1 VEIGLAPAQRAKR
14 SPLMAMFS
22 TAGDQ
27 DSSLLMQWREAGIRA
42 IDAGQPTSLFFAEWS
57 PPPGSDPDDPETWTW
72 ANPALGTTLTLDTLR
87 EEARADDRNAF
98 LRSSLNLWT
107 AAAKGWLPPG
117 AWEACLL
124 DEALPSG
131 GWLACDVSM
140 DGQRWVGV
148 RAGPDGQVAT
158 AFVVNT
164 EPEAW
169 ERIAEVMED
178 TSVSLAIAP
187 PLEVHLPERYAR
199 RSRTVGYLEIR
210 EWCGL
215 VRNAILDRRVH
226 HNGETLLA
234 EHVERAVGV
243 YSNNALAVAS
253 NKSPGPIELCRCMI
267 WAWALATVPSRK
279 KKAAIA
285 FG

>member
-1 VEIGLAPAQRAKR
+1 
-14 SPLMAMFS
+14 M
-22 TAGDQ
+22 
-27 DSSLLMQWREAGIRA
+27 
-42 IDAGQPTSLFFAEWS
+42 
-57 PPPGSDPDDPETWTW
+57 
-72 ANPALGTTLTLDTLR
+72 
-87 EEARADDRNAF
+87 
-98 LRSSLNLWT
+98 NLWT

-117 AWEACLL
+117 SWAACALDVEATT
-124 DEALPSG
+124 G

-148 RAGPDGQVAT
+148 RARPDGTVAT

-164 EPEAW
+164 EPECW
-169 ERIAEVMED
+169 SRISEHLDDD
-178 TSVSLAIAP
+178 TTVSLAIAP

-199 RSRTVGYLEIR
+199 RARTVGYQEIR
-210 EWCGL
+210 EWTGL

-226 HNGETLLA
+226 HSGETLLA

-243 YSNNALAVAS
+243 YANNALTVAS

-279 KKAAIA
+279 RKAAIA